1 LAHILIHEMSHIRL
15 DTEDMAYIGVA
26 KNEGYHDVNAMLALL
41 EPEKLQTG
49 RGEPEETIKQR
60 RARGSLDAVRNADS
74 FTTATRYLA
83 YTAKNA
89 DFYRHF
95 AGQKKTFKPGSP
107 SLITSPRW
115 R

>member
-1 LAHILIHEMSHIRL
+1 MSHLRL

-26 KNEGYHDVNAMLALL
+26 KNEGYHDLNAMLALL

-89 DFYRHF
+89 GFYHYF
-95 AGQKKTFKPGSP
+95 AGQKKMFTHGAS
-107 SLITSPRW
+107 SLIKSPRW
-115 R
+115 K